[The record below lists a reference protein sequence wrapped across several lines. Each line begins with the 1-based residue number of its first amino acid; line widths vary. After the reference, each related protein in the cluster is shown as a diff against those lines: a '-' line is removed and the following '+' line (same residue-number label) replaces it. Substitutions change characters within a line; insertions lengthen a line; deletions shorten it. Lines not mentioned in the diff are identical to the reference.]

1 MIYINDCLLAVF
13 GILEVIFPGD
23 RAAGKENAHCLYFR
37 SGLYYSPAYPAT
49 DRQGGLVLFCRRAEW
64 VLANPKDK
72 ALQPGMI
79 MPGKR

>member
-37 SGLYYSPAYPAT
+37 TGLYYSPAYPAT
-49 DRQGGLVLFCRRAEW
+49 DRQGVLFYFADGLSGFWRTLRIKPFSPA
-64 VLANPKDK
+64 
-72 ALQPGMI
+72 
-79 MPGKR
+79 